1 MALNL
6 SDNFISPHNID
17 ELINTLRNTDFHSE
31 RVKSKNLKKLDF
43 AQVKQNQLQISRQID
58 FDIPVSAQ
66 KFVSNPI
73 LLVENWTFED
83 SQKITIKVS
92 IPNIQSELNAA
103 LNFKTENDQTL
114 ILVETVILSNIFLMS
129 SFAEEFVAKYWKKSI
144 QKDFEILNN
153 WIKS

>member
-6 SDNFISPHNID
+6 SDKFISPYKID
-17 ELINTLRNTDFHSE
+17 EIINTLRNTDFHSE
-31 RVKSKNLKKLDF
+31 RAKSKNLKRIDF
-43 AQVKQNQLQISRQID
+43 EKVNQNQLQISRQID

-83 SQKITIKVS
+83 NQKITIKVS
-92 IPNIQSELNAA
+92 IPNIQSELKASMD
-103 LNFKTENDQTL
+103 FKNEDDQTS
-114 ILVETVILSNIFLMS
+114 ILVETVVLSRIFLMS
-129 SFAEEFVAKYWKKSI
+129 SFAEEFVSKYWKKSL

-153 WIKS
+153 WLNA